1 MVGSR
6 VRIVNARFASIIQS
20 MKKPSKAHR
29 RDFLLG
35 RSALSAAQQKADEVL
50 GTPEPTSPAE
60 AGKVAARHYL
70 LEFSHRA
77 MACDFQVLLPPDA
90 QPEGP
95 EWALEALDY
104 LEELEDRWSVYRDH
118 SLMSLVN
125 RNACER
131 PVPVDEE
138 LFTLLSLGKQL
149 YERTE
154 GAFDMTSGPLTKAW
168 GFYRQ
173 EGRMPEEEE
182 LQKALEKVGTPWVEL
197 DASNQTVRYSRP
209 GIDINLGGIGKGYA
223 IDLCVDRLGW
233 NGLRDY
239 LFHGGLSS
247 VVARGNRH
255 PRPES
260 EDQAEEPPQPSGW
273 TVGVL
278 HPIWPGK
285 RLLEVQLHHQA
296 LGTSGTS
303 RQHFYHQGKRY
314 GHIFDPRTGMPAG
327 GVYSSTVIAPTAVEA
342 DALAT
347 ALYVMGPEKAAQ
359 FCDKNPEIG
368 LIMISPGRTRQDI
381 NLQTFNL
388 PDEKWVRLMD

>member
-1 MVGSR
+1 MR
-6 VRIVNARFASIIQS
+6 V

-35 RSALSAAQQKADEVL
+35 RSALSAAQEKTEELL
-50 GTPEPTSPAE
+50 GPSAPPSPAE
-60 AGKVAARHYL
+60 AGKVAARHFL

-77 MACDFQVLLPPDA
+77 MACDFQVLLPPDT

-95 EWALEALDY
+95 EWSLEALDY

-125 RNACER
+125 RCAAEQ

-138 LFTLLSLGKQL
+138 LFTLLNLGKQL

-154 GAFDMTSGPLTKAW
+154 GAFDMTSGPLIKAW

-173 EGRMPEEEE
+173 EGRMPEDKE
-182 LQKALEKVGTPWVEL
+182 LQEALERVGTPWVEL
-197 DASNQTVRYSRP
+197 DASNRTVRYTRP

-223 IDLCVDRLGW
+223 IDLCVDRLSW
-233 NGLRDY
+233 NGLNDY

-247 VVARGNRH
+247 VVARGHRH
-255 PRPES
+255 PQPASDEAS
-260 EDQAEEPPQPSGW
+260 TSTVPQGW

-314 GHIFDPRTGMPAG
+314 GHIFDPRTGQPAG

-359 FCDKNPEIG
+359 FCEANPDIG
-368 LIMISPGRTRQDI
+368 LIMVSPGRTRQDI
-381 NLQTFNL
+381 TLHTFNL
-388 PDEKWVRLMD
+388 PDDKWIRLMD